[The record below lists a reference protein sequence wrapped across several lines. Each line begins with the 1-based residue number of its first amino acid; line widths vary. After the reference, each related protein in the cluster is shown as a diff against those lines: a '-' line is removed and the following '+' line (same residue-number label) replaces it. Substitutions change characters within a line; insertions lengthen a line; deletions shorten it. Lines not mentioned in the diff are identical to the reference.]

1 VRTSSTTTLRQPA
14 TSAKGVRNAGHAK
27 RALAP
32 ASYPQARHR
41 VVAPSLKVADA
52 AAASV
57 FSAAS
62 GIEPQSM
69 KDRRAAT
76 S

>member
-1 VRTSSTTTLRQPA
+1 VRTSSTTALPQPA
-14 TSAKGVRNAGHAK
+14 TSNRGVRSK
-27 RALAP
+27 RTLAP

-57 FSAAS
+57 FSAA
-62 GIEPQSM
+62 
-69 KDRRAAT
+69 RLRYR
-76 S
+76 